1 MTAGVPPPPLN
12 SPNGSYYWLEWY
24 SNLTNF
30 LNGTNIPWTNLNF
43 TSSNIHDIANRAHNS
58 LQAVQGGNAAGD
70 TTGTGNAWHMTGRGM
85 VQGGV
90 GTGFPSGWTVS
101 GSGSVWIITHGLGK
115 AFPNLGAIAT
125 SVTTGVTV
133 QYIDCTSTTAVVVH
147 LSGTGDFTLA
157 IFT

>member
-1 MTAGVPPPPLN
+1 MPAGVPPPPIN

-30 LNGTNIPWTNLNF
+30 LNGTNIPWANINF
-43 TSSNIHDIANRAHNS
+43 ATSNIHDLVNRQHNS
-58 LQAVQGGNAAGD
+58 LTGVQGGNAVGDAG
-70 TTGTGNAWHMTGRGM
+70 GSGNAWHITGRGM

-101 GSGSVWIITHGLGK
+101 GSGSVYTITHNLNA
-115 AFPNLGAIAT
+115 AFPTLGAIAT
-125 SVTTGVTV
+125 SVTGGVQV
-133 QYIDCTSTTAVVVH
+133 QYIDCSSTNQVVVH
-147 LSGTGDFTLA
+147 LSGTGDFTIA